1 LQLLQNNLICL
12 SGDRSVFLANLT
24 ESGFFELQRFPIKDT
39 RFETALP
46 MKRHTVSSV
55 VDYARITTS
64 VFSDLHLLH
73 YIEKYHNYNCT
84 TRAKVLTLKMR
95 GFAI

>member
-1 LQLLQNNLICL
+1 
-12 SGDRSVFLANLT
+12 
-24 ESGFFELQRFPIKDT
+24 
-39 RFETALP
+39 